1 MSTRN
6 KRHNTRRFKGQGH
19 HSSKRK
25 GSKGKPH
32 SKKQTEFVS
41 KGQPRSVNE
50 KGIELEKTS
59 MIIKFI
65 MFGVFALAGLILCI
79 LDIRDGGMVFELTGL
94 FKYSGSLV
102 GVLIMIICIVGI
114 CKNKPRVNIKK

>member
-1 MSTRN
+1 MSTKN
-6 KRHNTRRFKGQGH
+6 KRHNTRRHKGQGH
-19 HSSKRK
+19 HSSKKRGAK
-25 GSKGKPH
+25 CKPH

-41 KGQPRSVNE
+41 KGQPCSVNE

-65 MFGVFALAGLILCI
+65 LFGVFALAGLILCI
-79 LDIRDGGMVFELTGL
+79 LDIRDGGMVFEFTGL

-114 CKNKPRVNIKK
+114 YKNKPQVNIKK

>member
-1 MSTRN
+1 MSTRS
-6 KRHNTRRFKGQGH
+6 KRHNTRRPKGQGH
-19 HSSKRK
+19 HSSKRR
-25 GSKGKPH
+25 GAKGKPH

-59 MIIKFI
+59 LIIKFI
-65 MFGVFALAGLILCI
+65 LFGVFALAGLILCI
-79 LDIRDGGMVFELTGL
+79 LDIRDGGMVLELTGL

-114 CKNKPRVNIKK
+114 CKNKPQVNIKK